1 MARVFTIITIAL
13 LAIGSIGGAFFYHD
27 SVKKSASLSRNAE
40 KIESLTR
47 KISELDTY
55 LENFRKKAGE
65 DERLIERLQDELETM
80 RHLKVSL
87 QDETSVNEAVRREIK
102 ECRNAKAS
110 IETYLEAEKASA
122 LALGMKLK
130 TLRNQIMVL
139 EEKIEAKNRALALS
153 QAEFVELKAEKISAR
168 EEADQKI
175 AGLYEILSARDTEL
189 QTTRDTIK
197 DQEDRIDSLSRSLE
211 ELDTRILKTEEEIQ
225 RHLMGLKKAGVEIK
239 AKEAQIS
246 YLLEEIRKTE
256 DEAARRNAQ
265 LKRRIQEKEMQ
276 IEKARAQV
284 LSLRGQV
291 EQDKN
296 TQAFLGKKFFK
307 LHEQKDKERID
318 VEEQIAQLEARLD
331 EKNSNLEEKRRQLE
345 EKDQQIRTI
354 QTENISLQ
362 AVVEAGRIT
371 REILNK
377 KYFDL
382 EKSIAA
388 EKEMRKT
395 ISAELSALMANNV
408 EEQEAIE
415 KRIAYLKDTL
425 AERDARNAESQTEI
439 GSLKNQIENDKT
451 ELLFLKESVSDLHR
465 QLRREQLEAAQR
477 NAQLK
482 KLSREK
488 ELQLEKATVQLLKI
502 REAIEEVIGTRSAM
516 EDQVSALKSEG
527 QANINQLVK
536 QLDEKVQEKDRQL
549 DDMVKEVDKWRV
561 LYEDLEGALN
571 LSRDQLKT
579 FENLAAKN
587 REEKGAVEHRLKDMG
602 ATYNA
607 LIDTLRSKL
616 ESKEATIKEYRE
628 KLTLT
633 FVNKILFG
641 RAAVRISSDG
651 KRVLRKTGEGLKN
664 IPYGKI
670 RIVGHT
676 DSDPIRSKYRRIYPS
691 NWELSSARAAAVA
704 RFFQK
709 TVGIDPERMEII
721 GMAFTQPVADN
732 ETKEGKARNRRVEVI
747 IVPMP

>member
-1 MARVFTIITIAL
+1 MARGFTIITIAL
-13 LAIGSIGGAFFYHD
+13 LAVGSIAGAFFYHD
-27 SVKKSASLSRNAE
+27 SVEKSASLSRNAE
-40 KIESLTR
+40 KIESLIL
-47 KISELDTY
+47 KISELDTH
-55 LENFRKKAGE
+55 LVNFRKKAGE

-80 RHLKVSL
+80 RYLKVSL
-87 QDETSVNEAVRREIK
+87 QDEASVNEAVRREIQD
-102 ECRNAKAS
+102 CRNAKVS
-110 IETYLEAEKASA
+110 IETYLETEKAGA
-122 LALGMKLK
+122 LALGMNLK
-130 TLRNQIMVL
+130 TLRNQIMIL
-139 EEKIEAKNRALALS
+139 EEKIEAKNRALTLS
-153 QAEFVELKAEKISAR
+153 QAEFTVLKAEKISAR

-175 AGLYEILSARDTEL
+175 AGLYEILSGRDTDL

-211 ELDTRILKTEEEIQ
+211 ELETRILKTEGEIQ
-225 RHLMGLKKAGVEIK
+225 RHRMGLKKAGVEIK
-239 AKEAQIS
+239 TREAQIS

-256 DEAARRNAQ
+256 DEAARRNDQ

-296 TQAFLGKKFFK
+296 TRAFLGKKFFK

-318 VEEQIAQLEARLD
+318 AEEQIAQLEARMD
-331 EKNSNLEEKRRQLE
+331 EKNANLEEKRRQLE
-345 EKDQQIRTI
+345 EKDQQIRTV

-362 AVVEAGRIT
+362 AMVETGRIT
-371 REILNK
+371 RETLDK

-395 ISAELSALMANNV
+395 ISTELSALMANKV
-408 EEQEAIE
+408 GEQEAVE

-425 AERDARNAESQTEI
+425 AEREARNAESQSEI
-439 GSLKNQIENDKT
+439 GSLRHQIENDKT
-451 ELLFLKESVSDLHR
+451 ELSSLKEGVSDLHR

-482 KLSREK
+482 RIARDK

-527 QANINQLVK
+527 QANINQLLK

-549 DDMVKEVDKWRV
+549 DDVVKEVDKWRA
-561 LYEDLEGALN
+561 LYENLEGALH

-579 FENLAAKN
+579 LENLAAKT

-602 ATYNA
+602 ATYDA
-607 LIDTLRSKL
+607 LIDTLRSNL

-633 FVNKILFG
+633 FVDKILFG
-641 RAAVRISSDG
+641 RAAVRISSEG
-651 KRVLRKTGEGLKN
+651 KRVLRKTGEILKD

-676 DSDPIRSKYRRIYPS
+676 DSDPIRSKYREIYPS
-691 NWELSSARAAAVA
+691 NWELSSARAAAVV

-709 TVGIDPERMEII
+709 TVGIDPGRMEII
-721 GMAFTQPVADN
+721 GMAFTQPIAGN
-732 ETKEGKARNRRVEVI
+732 ETKEGKAKNRRVEVI
-747 IVPMP
+747 IVPRS